1 MKIPTLLRTP
11 TGFTLIE
18 LMVTIAVLVI
28 LATIATP
35 SLTNVIQSNRV
46 SSQTNDIVSLFHLAR
61 NDAIRRNAPDDQS
74 VLVDLERPV
83 DGWSGYVR
91 PPFFLAEDDEPP
103 GCPDDTIRCLTRQNV
118 TLTLDRVEQIRF
130 NNRGY
135 LVNDDGDLEASGA
148 QLTLRHA
155 GTDSDRFARC
165 ITVSPVG
172 QVTSSNGPC
181 GS

>member
-1 MKIPTLLRTP
+1 MKIPTLSRTRN
-11 TGFTLIE
+11 GFTLIE

-35 SLTNVIQSNRV
+35 ALTNVIQSNRV
-46 SSQTNDIVSLFHLAR
+46 SSQTNDIVSMFHLAR
-61 NDAIRRNAPDDQS
+61 NEAIRRNAPEDES
-74 VLVDLERPV
+74 VLVGLKSSV
-83 DGWSGYVR
+83 VGWSGYVH
-91 PPFFLAEDDEPP
+91 PPFWAEDDDSPSE
-103 GCPDDTIRCLTRQNV
+103 CPDDTIRCLTRQNV
-118 TLTLDRVEQIRF
+118 TLTFDIDDIRF

-135 LVNDDGDLEASGA
+135 LVNDNGDLETRGA